1 MPLLSRDSNE
11 SCRKSGI
18 FYFLDLGGLHM
29 DEDEKTLDELW
40 VEGTSGTDEAAE
52 ASTGPIPADDSDVLG
67 DESQSDTD
75 APASSIEDQS
85 PPFTEAQLER
95 LAAYMQ
101 EKVLPAR
108 DEQLLREAQNRARQS
123 QKAQDE
129 RIKQQLAPLVDTY
142 KRLEEQGLFT
152 REDSQREYAA
162 AYQKTAREIEAREQ
176 QQSQA
181 ELYQRWL
188 ASGQQNVAQ
197 SNPVPNQ
204 NPTYVTSTEAR
215 MNQILAQSG
224 LTDQDPELNNVPLKV
239 THDDPIEAVDY
250 FRVKVASAVQAKKE
264 RLHATAKPK
273 PMIDMGMG
281 GSGGAGNPLAGIEDT
296 DQLWEMAMKS

>member
-1 MPLLSRDSNE
+1 
-11 SCRKSGI
+11 
-18 FYFLDLGGLHM
+18 M
-29 DEDEKTLDELW
+29 DDDEKTLDELW
-40 VEGTSGTDEAAE
+40 VEGTSGTDSEPVATEDA
-52 ASTGPIPADDSDVLG
+52 IPADDSDLLG

-75 APASSIEDQS
+75 APASLPDST
-85 PPFTEAQLER
+85 PPLEEAQLQRIAEY
-95 LAAYMQ
+95 LQ
-101 EKVLPAR
+101 EKVLQPREEA
-108 DEQLLREAQNRARQS
+108 LLREAQNRARQS

-129 RIKQQLAPLVDTY
+129 RIKSQLAPLVDQF
-142 KRLEEQGLFT
+142 KRLEEQGLYT

-162 AYQKTAREIEAREQ
+162 AYQRANRDLEARET

-188 ASGQQNVAQ
+188 AQSQQNAAQ
-197 SNPVPNQ
+197 SNPVPSQ

-264 RLHATAKPK
+264 RLQASAKPK
-273 PMIDMGMG
+273 PMIDMGTG
-281 GSGGAGNPLAGIEDT
+281 GGAGAGNPLAGIEDT